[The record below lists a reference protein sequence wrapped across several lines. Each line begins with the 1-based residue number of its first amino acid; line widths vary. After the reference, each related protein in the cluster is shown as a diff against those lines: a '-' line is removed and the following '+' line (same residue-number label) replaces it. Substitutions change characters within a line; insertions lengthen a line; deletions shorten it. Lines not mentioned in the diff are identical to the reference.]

1 MMNDNGTKASSEFH
15 DIEED
20 NNESLHHPL
29 LSLDVAKLGL
39 TTMNPQLDPELV
51 ANNNNDNTAS
61 ILKLQMAAMLVEQV
75 ILGRSMPMEIIQHKN
90 YKEAKLAFLLY
101 QRLSSARAISFV
113 ILVMLPIFEVRITF
127 GYL

>member
-1 MMNDNGTKASSEFH
+1 MMNDNGSKASSEFH

-29 LSLDVAKLGL
+29 LSSDVAKLGL
-39 TTMNPQLDPELV
+39 TTMNTQLDPELA

-75 ILGRSMPMEIIQHKN
+75 RKLDETFPPCLF
-90 YKEAKLAFLLY
+90 AK
-101 QRLSSARAISFV
+101 
-113 ILVMLPIFEVRITF
+113 
-127 GYL
+127 